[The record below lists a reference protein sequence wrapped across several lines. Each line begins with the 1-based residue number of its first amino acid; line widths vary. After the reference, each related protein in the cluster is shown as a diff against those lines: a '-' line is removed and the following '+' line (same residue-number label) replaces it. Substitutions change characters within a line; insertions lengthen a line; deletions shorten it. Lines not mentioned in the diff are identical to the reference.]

1 MLALLF
7 SVLEDEGDR
16 ARFFRLHRKYER
28 RMYRVAF
35 SILKDHHRAE
45 ECVHDAFCKIILHFS
60 KISEIPCQEIEPWI
74 VTIVKNTALN
84 IRKRDSRREELP
96 DTWDAPAAE
105 GTESEA
111 GYRRLVELIRS
122 MPEGYRQ
129 ALELKFVLEQSN
141 REIGRALGISEDAAA
156 QRVARGRALLIQRLK
171 EEGYEP

>member
-16 ARFFRLHRKYER
+16 VRFFRLHREYER
-28 RMYRVAF
+28 KMYRVAL
-35 SILKDHHRAE
+35 SILGDHHRAE
-45 ECVHDAFCKIILHFS
+45 ECVHDAFCKIILNFS
-60 KISEIPCQEIEPWI
+60 KISEIPCHEMEPWI
-74 VTIVKNTALN
+74 VTIVKNTALD
-84 IRKRDSRREELP
+84 IQRKDRRRETLP
-96 DTWDAPAAE
+96 EEWDAPAPEGVEAE
-105 GTESEA
+105 S

-141 REIGRALGISEDAAA
+141 RDIARALGISEAAAA
-156 QRVARGRALLIQRLK
+156 QRVTRGRALLIQKLK